1 MRFKG
6 WIYAAVLVVGGSMM
20 AAAQQPEPNAV
31 GGFTELQRGQ
41 VAGEDDLEVVM
52 GLVEAA
58 GESTSPKHYHPGGEY
73 GFVLE
78 GAATIITE
86 NQPPLTVE
94 AGTSFYQPAGEWH
107 IIKTGAGGTRA
118 VVFRTIRKGEPVIVV
133 VE

>member
-1 MRFKG
+1 
-6 WIYAAVLVVGGSMM
+6 M
-20 AAAQQPEPNAV
+20 AIAQQPEQSAV

-41 VAGEDDLEVVM
+41 VAGEEDLEVIM
-52 GLVEAA
+52 GLVERD
-58 GESTSPKHYHPGGEY
+58 GQSTSPKHYHPGGEY

-94 AGTSFYQPAGEWH
+94 AGASFYQPQGEWH
-107 IIKTGAGGTRA
+107 IIKTGAGGTKA
-118 VVFRTIRKGEPVIVV
+118 VVFRTIRKGEPAIVV